1 MFQCKRN
8 NKHFNLHESLIQ
20 FYLKNTAFSST
31 ENSKFEVTGLV
42 VELDDQGE
50 SVCGDELGQLF
61 GVGERF
67 GVGQI
72 VAAFIELLEEDD
84 CVVGLDLVL
93 GEEGGLGGDCKLLI
107 VHCSGDILESLGGG
121 SFQILKIIIKIKLPF
136 NKILQSCTVN

>member
-1 MFQCKRN
+1 M
-8 NKHFNLHESLIQ
+8 I
-20 FYLKNTAFSST
+20 
-31 ENSKFEVTGLV
+31 
-42 VELDDQGE
+42 ELYDQRE

-67 GVGQI
+67 GVGQV

-93 GEEGGLGGDCKLLI
+93 CEEGGLGGDCELLI

-121 SFQILKIIIKIKLPF
+121 SLQILKM
-136 NKILQSCTVN
+136 